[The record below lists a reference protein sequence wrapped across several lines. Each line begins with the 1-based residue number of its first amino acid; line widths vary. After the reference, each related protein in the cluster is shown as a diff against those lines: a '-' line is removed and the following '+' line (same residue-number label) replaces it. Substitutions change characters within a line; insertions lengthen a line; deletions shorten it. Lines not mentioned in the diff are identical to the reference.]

1 MFTVFIKLYISDKCN
16 KDWLTS
22 NALQHSK
29 AVKELKQ
36 LAQEF
41 DRNLHFAVIPSST
54 VERGESFA
62 EVLYEGDMPD
72 DLQVNIESTAR
83 LLSQDATQ
91 QTEGIR
97 FVLKLVD
104 TNLDI
109 MYVPLK

>member
-22 NALQHSK
+22 NAPQHSK

-54 VERGESFA
+54 VERGESFVA
-62 EVLYEGDMPD
+62 YVQLDKYGKH
-72 DLQVNIESTAR
+72 DL
-83 LLSQDATQ
+83 LLCSVFCFCGRWR
-91 QTEGIR
+91 TE
-97 FVLKLVD
+97 LQSA
-104 TNLDI
+104 
-109 MYVPLK
+109 

>member
-22 NALQHSK
+22 NAPQHSK

-62 EVLYEGDMPD
+62 EVLYEGDAGR
-72 DLQVNIESTAR
+72 SA
-83 LLSQDATQ
+83 SQHRVHSKVAQPGRHATD
-91 QTEGIR
+91 GGYP
-97 FVLKLVD
+97 FCA
-104 TNLDI
+104 
-109 MYVPLK
+109 